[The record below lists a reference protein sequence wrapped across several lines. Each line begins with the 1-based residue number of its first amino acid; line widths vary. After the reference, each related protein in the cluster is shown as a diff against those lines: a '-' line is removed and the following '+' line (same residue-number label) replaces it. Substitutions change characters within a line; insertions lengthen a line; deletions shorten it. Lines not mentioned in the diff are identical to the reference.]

1 MDKKT
6 RNSIYSMVLK
16 TKTILEQFVIE
27 ILEKKYGINRSG
39 SIDAITKLVK
49 LSEQE
54 LIDRH
59 RLITKCDYL
68 IKSGMS
74 NKEAIQKLIKDV
86 AYTVLNQ
93 LAILRLINEK
103 DIIEESLQKDLDFND
118 SICFKNSFL
127 QESPSD
133 LEDFYQSNLKKI
145 FDNLAVDLLLD
156 LNSVD
161 SVIRPPFEIIQN
173 IWDLFSNNVSQE
185 IWQQEETIGW
195 IYQYF
200 FKEEKEIIRAKS
212 TPRDLP
218 RNPQE
223 IVATNQFYTPSYIVK
238 FLVDNSL
245 GRLWKEMHP
254 SSTIERYCDFL
265 ILDSSLKP
273 KESII
278 KDPTQLKI
286 IDPACGSGHF
296 LLYCFDVLL
305 QIYKEAIDH
314 NWTTLTK
321 QDLSSIPK
329 IIVQNNLFGIDI
341 DRQALQLANLALF
354 LKFKQINKQAQF
366 PRANIIFA
374 DTTLSNDQDKEKLK
388 KDLGSIKE
396 INVFIDKIWDSL
408 THSRELGSILG
419 LSKEI
424 DDFISQQL
432 STNPRE
438 SHKGKMRSFSQKYWG
453 SFKQDLLIKITDLIT
468 NRTEAISSPETQFR
482 NGISFLKAI
491 TSQYD
496 VVVMNPPYGK
506 PTQKGKN
513 YLKHVFPSTCD
524 NILCAFIENWLQL
537 LDKTGILATIV
548 DNTFMKK
555 SSYEKFRQSTL
566 LDGEK
571 LFIGCD
577 LGWGV
582 LDGAQVATIALC
594 ARNNSPRNALFINLT
609 NEKEKEIVLRALIHE
624 KVISRDHPLIFS
636 HQLEIFR
643 RFPNSTISYWIPA
656 QILRIMEQNQTI
668 DPYLLKACQGLVTA
682 EASRFHRFHWEVRPS
697 SIGKG
702 KKWIPFA
709 NGGHYSPFYRPLIEV
724 VNWENNGTEIRNFV
738 YPPGHKN
745 AGKLRSRPQ
754 NRGYYFREGIT
765 WGKRT
770 DILSLQY
777 LPQGCIF
784 SIEGQAAFFNN
795 PEDIWYALGLLN
807 SDLMVYVLNT
817 FCGQHKYSGYVGLLP
832 FKMADEKTKA
842 RIGANAKAIHDMK
855 LEWDKG
861 NELSPFFDE
870 TWLIKMQKNHSL
882 EKTLDSLLQLI
893 EKQDSNIQKLHTEI
907 NDLVCSIYGL
917 ENRGDAFSC
926 NDLINRPQIVLWDL
940 IRGKSKEAIM
950 FELVC
955 SLISYIVGSSFGYI
969 DDPDFKQQAFLVNDN
984 GHPNDL
990 VQLIKKGLERIFPG
1004 QLTLIE
1010 RILDKSLEKFLI
1022 SDFFMYH
1029 IQKYKKKP
1037 IFWQFSTSNKEYAIW
1052 IYSHLLETDY
1062 LHKINNELLEPKIKS
1077 EKSLLSDLERE
1088 IVQLR
1093 SSNNKKQVRLLLE
1106 LQKKKQRQI
1115 RELEEFRQ
1123 EILRI
1128 MALNLPFDIDD
1139 GVKINIAPFHKL
1151 ILWNEPEKTWKK
1163 LQRGEF
1169 QSSSL
1174 SKYLRATKFGNCLN
1188 RMKKS

>member
-6 RNSIYSMVLK
+6 RNSIYSIVLK
-16 TKTILEQFVIE
+16 AKAILEQFVIE
-27 ILEKKYGINRSG
+27 ILEKKYGIYRSG
-39 SIDAITKLVK
+39 SIDAIPKCAK

-54 LIDRH
+54 LLDRH
-59 RLITKCDYL
+59 RLLTKCDCF
-68 IKSGMS
+68 IKSGMNS
-74 NKEAIQKLIKDV
+74 KQAIQKLIKDITY
-86 AYTVLNQ
+86 AILNQ
-93 LAILRLINEK
+93 LVILRLMDEK
-103 DIIEESLQKDLDFND
+103 GIIRESLQKNSESNGFNH
-118 SICFKNSFL
+118 FENSFS
-127 QESPSD
+127 QVITSY
-133 LEDFYQSNLKKI
+133 LEQTLS
-145 FDNLAVDLLLD
+145 NLAVELGSPFF

-161 SVIRPPFEIIQN
+161 SFIRPPLEIIQN
-173 IWDLFSNNVSQE
+173 VWDLFSKNVSHE

-195 IYQYF
+195 VYQYF

-218 RNPQE
+218 QNPQE
-223 IVATNQFYTPSYIVK
+223 IIATNQFYTPSYIVK

-254 SSTIERYCDFL
+254 SSTIDRYCDFL
-265 ILDSSLKP
+265 ILDSSLNP
-273 KESII
+273 KKSII

-305 QIYKEAIDH
+305 QIYKEAIEH
-314 NWTTLTK
+314 NWTALSK
-321 QDLSSIPK
+321 QDLSTIPK
-329 IIVQNNLFGIDI
+329 LIIQNNLFGIDI
-341 DRQALQLANLALF
+341 DRRALQLTNQALF
-354 LKFKQINKQAQF
+354 LKFKRIDKRAQF
-366 PRANIIFA
+366 PRPNILFA

-388 KDLGSIKE
+388 KEFGSIRE
-396 INVFIDKIWDSL
+396 INVFIDQIWDSL
-408 THSRELGSILG
+408 THSRDLGSILG
-419 LSKEI
+419 LNKEI

-438 SHKGKMRSFSQKYWG
+438 SHKSEMRPQSNKYLG
-453 SFKQDLLIKITDLIT
+453 SFKQDLLIKITDLI
-468 NRTEAISSPETQFR
+468 NHTEDSITSPDTQFK

-506 PTQKGKN
+506 PIQRGKN
-513 YLKHVFPSTCD
+513 YLKHVFPSMCD
-524 NILCAFIENWLQL
+524 NILCAFIQNWMQL

-555 SSYEKFRQSTL
+555 SSYEKFRLSTL

-571 LFIGCD
+571 LFLGCD

-609 NEKEKEIVLRALIHE
+609 NEIEKETELRALINDNVVLRGHSL
-624 KVISRDHPLIFS
+624 VFS

-643 RFPNSTISYWIPA
+643 RFPNSTISYWIPV
-656 QILRIMEQNQTI
+656 QILRIIEQNQTI
-668 DPYLLKACQGLVTA
+668 DPYLLKTCQGLVTA
-682 EASRFHRFHWEVRPS
+682 EASRFHRFHWEVRPT

-709 NGGHYSPFYRPLIEV
+709 NGGHYAPFYRPLIIV
-724 VNWENNGTEIRNFV
+724 VNWENNGAEIRNFV
-738 YPPGHKN
+738 FPPSHKN

-754 NRGYYFREGIT
+754 NRDYYFREGIT

-770 DILSLQY
+770 DILNLQY

-784 SIEGQAAFFNN
+784 SIEGQAAFLNN
-795 PEDIWYALGLLN
+795 PKDIWYALGLLN
-807 SDLMVYVLNT
+807 SDLMVYILNT

-832 FKMADEKTKA
+832 FKRPDEKTKA

-861 NELSPFFDE
+861 NEISPFFDK
-870 TWLIKMQKNHSL
+870 TWLIKNQKNHSL
-882 EKTLDSLLQLI
+882 EKTLDFILQLI
-893 EKQDSNIQKLHTEI
+893 KKQDNNIQKLHTEI

-917 ENRGDAFSC
+917 ESREGAFNC
-926 NDLINRPQIVLWDL
+926 IDLNNRPQTVLWDL
-940 IRGKSKEAIM
+940 VRGKSKEDIM

-955 SLISYIVGSSFGYI
+955 SLISYIVGSCFGYI
-969 DDPDFKQQAFLVNDN
+969 DNPNFEQRVFLVNDN
-984 GHPNDL
+984 ENPNDF
-990 VQLIKKGLERIFPG
+990 VQLIKKELERIFPN

-1010 RILDKSLEKFLI
+1010 RILGKSVEKFLT

-1029 IQKYKKKP
+1029 IQKYRKKP
-1037 IFWQFSTSNKEYAIW
+1037 IFWRFSTSNKEYAIW
-1052 IYSHLLETDY
+1052 IYSHFLENDY
-1062 LHKINNELLEPKIKS
+1062 LHRIKNELLEPKIKS
-1077 EKSLLSDLERE
+1077 EKKRLSDLERE

-1093 SSNNKKQVRLLLE
+1093 SSKDNKQVRLLLE
-1106 LQKKKQRQI
+1106 LQKKKQRLI
-1115 RELEEFRQ
+1115 RELEEFKQ
-1123 EILRI
+1123 EMLRI
-1128 MALNLPFDIDD
+1128 IALNLPFDIDD
-1139 GVKINIAPFHKL
+1139 GVTINIAPFHKF
-1151 ILWNEPEKTWKK
+1151 ISWNEAEKTWKK

-1169 QSSSL
+1169 QWSSL
-1174 SKYLRATKFGNCLN
+1174 SKHLRTIKG
-1188 RMKKS
+1188 KIV

>member
-16 TKTILEQFVIE
+16 VKTILEQFVIE
-27 ILEKKYGINRSG
+27 ILEKKYGIYRSG
-39 SIDAITKLVK
+39 SIDVITKLAK

-59 RLITKCDYL
+59 RLLTKCDYL

-74 NKEAIQKLIKDV
+74 NKKAIQKLIKDV
-86 AYTVLNQ
+86 SYTILNQ
-93 LAILRLINEK
+93 LAILRLMDEK
-103 DIIEESLQKDLDFND
+103 GIITEPLQKKSD
-118 SICFKNSFL
+118 SNGFKRFENSFSQVITSNL
-127 QESPSD
+127 ESS
-133 LEDFYQSNLKKI
+133 YQSYLEKTLN
-145 FDNLAVDLLLD
+145 NLAVELGSPYFF
-156 LNSVD
+156 NSVD
-161 SVIRPPFEIIQN
+161 SVIRPPLEIIQN
-173 IWDLFSNNVSQE
+173 IWDLFSKNVSHE

-200 FKEEKEIIRAKS
+200 FKKEKEIIRAKS

-218 RNPQE
+218 QNPQE
-223 IVATNQFYTPSYIVK
+223 IIATNQFYTPRYIVK

-314 NWTTLTK
+314 NWTALTK
-321 QDLSSIPK
+321 QDLPTIPK
-329 IIVQNNLFGIDI
+329 LIIQNNLFGIDI
-341 DRQALQLANLALF
+341 DKHALQLTNLALF
-354 LKFKQINKQAQF
+354 LKFKRIHKHAQF
-366 PRANIIFA
+366 PRANILFA
-374 DTTLSNDQDKEKLK
+374 DITLSNDQDKEKLK
-388 KDLGSIKE
+388 KEFGSIKE
-396 INVFIDKIWDSL
+396 INVFIDQIWGPL
-408 THSRELGSILG
+408 THSKELGSILG
-419 LSKEI
+419 LNKEI

-432 STNPRE
+432 SKNSRE
-438 SHKGKMRSFSQKYWG
+438 LHKSNKVSLSHKYWE
-453 SFKQDLLIKITDLIT
+453 SFKQNLLIKITGLI
-468 NRTEAISSPETQFR
+468 NHAENSSTPDTQFKC
-482 NGISFLKAI
+482 GSSFLKAI

-506 PTQKGKN
+506 PTQRGKI

-555 SSYEKFRQSTL
+555 SSYEKFRLSTL

-571 LFIGCD
+571 LFLGCD

-594 ARNNSPRNALFINLT
+594 VRNNSPYNALFINLT
-609 NEKEKEIVLRALIHE
+609 NKIEKETELRALIHE
-624 KVISRDHPLIFS
+624 NIVLREQSIVFF

-643 RFPNSTISYWIPA
+643 RFPNSTISYWIPT
-656 QILRIMEQNQTI
+656 QILRIIEQNLTI
-668 DPYLLKACQGLVTA
+668 HPHLLKACQGLVTA
-682 EASRFHRFHWEVRPS
+682 EASRFHRFHWEVRPTN
-697 SIGKG
+697 IGKA

-709 NGGHYSPFYRPLIEV
+709 NGGYYAPFYRPLIEV
-724 VNWENNGTEIRNFV
+724 VNWENNGAEIRNFV
-738 YPPGHKN
+738 YPSGHKN

-770 DILSLQY
+770 DILNLQY

-832 FKMADEKTKA
+832 FKVPDEKTKA
-842 RIGANAKAIHDMK
+842 RIGANAKTIHKMK

-861 NELSPFFDE
+861 NEISPFFDK
-870 TWLIKMQKNHSL
+870 TWLIKMQKDHSL
-882 EKTLDSLLQLI
+882 EKTLDSVFQLI
-893 EKQDSNIQKLHTEI
+893 EKQDSKIQNLHTEI
-907 NDLVCSIYGL
+907 NDLVCSVYGL
-917 ENRGDAFSC
+917 ESREGIFNC
-926 NDLINRPQIVLWDL
+926 TNLINRPKIILWDL
-940 IRGKSKEAIM
+940 VRGKSKEDVL

-955 SLISYIVGSSFGYI
+955 SLISYIVGSCFGYI
-969 DDPDFKQQAFLVNDN
+969 NDPGIEQQTFLVNDN
-984 GHPNDL
+984 EHQNDL
-990 VQLIKKGLERIFPG
+990 SQLIKKEIERIFPG
-1004 QLTLIE
+1004 QLALIE
-1010 RILDKSLEKFLI
+1010 RILCKPLEKFLI

-1037 IFWQFSTSNKEYAIW
+1037 IFWQFSTSNKKYAIW
-1052 IYSHLLETDY
+1052 IYSHFLENDY
-1062 LHKINNELLEPKIKS
+1062 LHRIKNELLESKIKS
-1077 EKSLLSDLERE
+1077 EKNQLLALDKE
-1088 IVQLR
+1088 ISQLN
-1093 SSNNKKQVRLLLE
+1093 SSKNKKQVELLLE
-1106 LQKKKQRQI
+1106 FQKKKQKQI

-1123 EILRI
+1123 GILRI
-1128 MALNLPFDIDD
+1128 IALNLPFDIND
-1139 GVKINIAPFHKL
+1139 GVTINIAPFHKL
-1151 ILWNEPEKTWKK
+1151 MSWNEPEKTWKK
-1163 LQRGEF
+1163 LKRGKF
-1169 QSSSL
+1169 QWSSL
-1174 SKYLRATKFGNCLN
+1174 SKHLETIK
-1188 RMKKS
+1188 